1 METKT
6 QDTTIDYSKM
16 TLGRPRKYDG
26 AEEALNANRINNRDN
41 YYKKRAE
48 ILERKKKRYL
58 EMKSE
63 KQQRDNAK
71 TE

>member
-6 QDTTIDYSKM
+6 QNQTIYYSKM

-41 YYKKRAE
+41 YYKKELTFSSVKKSA
-48 ILERKKKRYL
+48 ILK
-58 EMKSE
+58 
-63 KQQRDNAK
+63 
-71 TE
+71 